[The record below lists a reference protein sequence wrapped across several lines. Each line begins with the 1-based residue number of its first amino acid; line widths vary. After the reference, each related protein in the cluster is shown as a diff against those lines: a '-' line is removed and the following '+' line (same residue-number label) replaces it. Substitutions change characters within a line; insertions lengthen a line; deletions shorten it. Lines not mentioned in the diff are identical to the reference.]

1 MTATAPTTPAR
12 LTSPTWDGPPPT
24 IAALVSTF
32 RRPAFLPELLA
43 ALAAQD
49 LPADEYEIVIVDNG
63 SGDGTWELL
72 ADLLAASPARVT
84 AVRVEENHGP
94 AKGRNAGMRAVRA
107 PVVAITDDD
116 CLPTPGWLRAM
127 RTALAEP
134 GVEVVQGTVHA
145 DPNDKDDMGPWD
157 HTKWITTPTPF
168 FETCNVGYVRSAF
181 ERVGGFDEDDPLLHP
196 ADGRAFGEDACLA
209 WDVQASGGESRFVTD
224 SLVHHRCIRSDYR
237 HWLTEQ
243 AKVEGFPG
251 LARRSGLV
259 DRWLWKGAFLDRRT
273 ALFDLAVVGLGV
285 AAAKRHPLPLLVTL
299 PWARIRLREARRWA
313 RGDRSE
319 LPKLFTQ
326 FAVGDA
332 VTLAK
337 LAQGTVRYR
346 KVVL

>member
-1 MTATAPTTPAR
+1 VTVTGATSA
-12 LTSPTWDGPPPT
+12 TWDGPPPT

-49 LPADEYEIVIVDNG
+49 LPPEEFEVVIVDNG
-63 SGDGTWELL
+63 SGDGTW
-72 ADLLAASPARVT
+72 DLLTELVAGSPMRVAAVPV
-84 AVRVEENHGP
+84 VENHGP

-107 PVVAITDDD
+107 PLVAITDDD

-127 RTALAEP
+127 RDALAEP
-134 GVEVVQGTVHA
+134 GVEVVQGKVHA
-145 DPNDKDDMGPWD
+145 DPIDRGGMGPWD
-157 HTKWITTPTPF
+157 HTKWINRPTPF
-168 FETCNVGYVRSAF
+168 FETCNVGYVRAAF

-209 WDVQASGGESRFVTD
+209 WDVQASGGESRFVAD
-224 SLVHHRCIRSDYR
+224 SLVHHRCIPSTYR

-243 AKVEGFPG
+243 AKVAGFPG

-273 ALFDLAVVGLGV
+273 AMFDLAVLGV
-285 AAAKRHPLPLLVTL
+285 ATAGLKRHPLPLLAVV
-299 PWARIRLREARRWA
+299 PWARIRWREAHRWS
-313 RGDRSE
+313 RGDRSKQ
-319 LPKLFTQ
+319 PGLFAQ
-326 FAVGDA
+326 YAVGDA

-337 LAQGTVRYR
+337 LAEGSVRYR
-346 KVVL
+346 KIVL